1 MSTGATW
8 DEDLTVAP
16 RGFWKGYLK
25 LSLVTCPVAMAP
37 ATSEAEKIRF
47 HTLNRATG
55 NRVEGIYVDAETGK
69 TVESDDQARGY
80 ERAPDSYVILDDD
93 DLDSVAL
100 ESNRT
105 IDIETFVPAD
115 SVEWIW
121 YDTPHFLLPDDPV
134 GEEAFAVIRE
144 AMEATGKVGLSRV
157 VLHRRERPVMLEPRG
172 RGIVLW
178 TLHYSDELRRPDGYF
193 EDIAEKADSE
203 LVTLVGR
210 LIDKRTRD
218 WAAELVH
225 DPLRDN
231 LKQLIASK
239 RKKKAPARRRAAHST
254 EDADDTPTN
263 VVNIMDALK
272 KSLAAERRSGGRKS

>member
-1 MSTGATW
+1 M
-8 DEDLTVAP
+8 AP

-37 ATSEAEKIRF
+37 ATSGAEKIRF

-69 TVESDDQARGY
+69 TVDADDQARGY
-80 ERAPDSYVILDDD
+80 EREPGNYVVLDDD
-93 DLDSVAL
+93 ELQAVAL

-115 SVEWIW
+115 SVGWIW
-121 YDTPHFLLPDDPV
+121 YDTPHFLMPDDPV

-144 AMEATGKVGLSRV
+144 AMAATGTVGLSRV

-178 TLHYSDELRRPDGYF
+178 TLHYSDELRRPEGYF
-193 EDIAEKADSE
+193 DDIDAEADAD
-203 LVTLVGR
+203 LVTLVGK
-210 LIDKRTRD
+210 LIDRRTRD
-218 WAAELVH
+218 WDDSLVH
-225 DPLRDN
+225 DPLQEN
-231 LKQLIASK
+231 LKQLIAA
-239 RKKKAPARRRAAHST
+239 KKKSGRPKRSATREAAA
-254 EDADDTPTN
+254 EAPTN

-272 KSLAAERRSGGRKS
+272 KSLAAETKRGGRAK

>member
-1 MSTGATW
+1 M
-8 DEDLTVAP
+8 AP

-37 ATSEAEKIRF
+37 ATSESEKIRF
-47 HTLNRATG
+47 HTLNRDTG
-55 NRVEGIYVDAETGK
+55 NRVEGIYVDSGTGK
-69 TVESDDQARGY
+69 TVEADDQARGY
-80 ERAPDSYVILDDD
+80 EREPDRYVILDDD

-121 YDTPHFLLPDDPV
+121 YDTPHFLMPDDPV

-144 AMEATGKVGLSRV
+144 AMAATGRVGLSRL

-178 TLHYSDELRRPDGYF
+178 TLHYSDELRRPENYF
-193 EDIAEKADSE
+193 EDIEEKADAD
-203 LVTLVGR
+203 LVGLVGK
-210 LIDKRTRD
+210 LIDKRTGAWD
-218 WAAELVH
+218 TALVH
-225 DPLRDN
+225 DPLQES

-239 RKKKAPARRRAAHST
+239 KKKKPARRKSSRAPAEE
-254 EDADDTPTN
+254 EDDRPTN

-272 KSLAAERRSGGRKS
+272 KSLAAERRSGHKS